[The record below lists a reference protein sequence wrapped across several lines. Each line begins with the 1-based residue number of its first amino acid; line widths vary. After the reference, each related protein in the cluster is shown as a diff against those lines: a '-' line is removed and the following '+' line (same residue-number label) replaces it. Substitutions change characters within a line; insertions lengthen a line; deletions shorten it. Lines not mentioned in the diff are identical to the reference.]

1 MSLEMC
7 FPELSSTE
15 TSLHS
20 PHTHKK
26 SERTKKTAYMIKESW
41 DSPEESR

>member
-20 PHTHKK
+20 PHTQ